1 MTKIRKI
8 FGTIIPISFNSKE
21 ENFDKYWQAFLKS
34 ELGGVYQSIPWLELI
49 KSFNLKESKKGREAI
64 FTPQGKVALQILKS
78 YTKLS
83 DKKLIERLNSDYQF
97 QFFCGVDI
105 SIEDPLKRYKIVSD
119 IRTELGLKLDINSS
133 QKVLANFWKSYMD
146 NIEQIMEDATCYES
160 SMRYPTDAK
169 LLWEANEWIYKQISI
184 FSKTIKRAKP
194 RNKFGEQKSKQ
205 LDYSK
210 KKRKTK
216 KQTKKR
222 IKGLLYLLNKLLG
235 QLSEIESLLPETVEV
250 SKLYQQRL
258 SVIIKIMDQQQRL
271 FNGEK
276 VKDRIVS
283 IDKDYIR
290 PIVRGKES
298 KRVEFGAKANNIQVD
313 GINFIEHISFDAF
326 NEGIRLEDS
335 VEFAEK
341 LLEVKIKKLAGDN
354 IYANNN
360 NRKFCTI
367 NNILTNF
374 VKKGKLAKNE
384 DELRCERKKL
394 ATQRATRMEG
404 SFGTQKNHYGLNR
417 IFARTEK
424 NEILWIFFGI
434 HTANAIEI
442 SKRIKKEKE
451 VKSVA

>member
-8 FGTIIPISFNSKE
+8 FGSAIPINFNSKE
-21 ENFDKYWQAFLKS
+21 ENFDKYWQAFIKS
-34 ELGGVYQSIPWLELI
+34 ELGGVYQSIPWQELI
-49 KSFNLKESKKGREAI
+49 YSFNLKESKKGREAI
-64 FTPQGKVALQILKS
+64 FTPQGKIALQILKS

-83 DKKLIERLNSDYQF
+83 DRKLIERLNSDYQF

-119 IRTELGLKLDINSS
+119 IRTELGLELDINSS
-133 QKVLANFWKSYMD
+133 QKVLADFWKSYM
-146 NIEQIMEDATCYES
+146 NNTEQIMEDATCYES

-169 LLWEANEWIYKQISI
+169 LLWEANKWIYKQISI

-194 RNKFGEQKSKQ
+194 RSKFGEQKSKQ

-222 IKGLLYLLNKLLG
+222 IKSLLYLLNKLLG
-235 QLSEIESLLPETVEV
+235 QLSEIESLLPDTVEI

-276 VKDRIVS
+276 IKDRIVS
-283 IDKDYIR
+283 IAKGYVR
-290 PIVRGKES
+290 PIIRGKES
-298 KRVEFGAKANNIQVD
+298 KRVEFGAKANIIQVD
-313 GINFIEHISFDAF
+313 GINLIEHISFDAF
-326 NEGIRLEDS
+326 NEGIRLENS
-335 VEFAEK
+335 VEFAEE
-341 LLEVKIKKLAGDN
+341 LFEVKIKKLAGDN

-360 NRKFCTI
+360 NRKYCTR

-384 DELRCERKKL
+384 DELRCQRKEL

-404 SFGTQKNHYGLNR
+404 AFGTQKNHYGLNR
-417 IFARTEK
+417 IFARTEQ

-442 SKRIKKEKE
+442 SKRLKKEKE
-451 VKSVA
+451 AKSVA